1 MSFRS
6 LEQALLSSD
15 RTRDRLPWGGT
26 AISAAIRLAHGGPGV
41 VERRATPLSQ
51 CLEQE
56 EDIEGFVIEEDDL
69 ESTLVRESYKHG
81 VLVNSS
87 RFYAYVKEDARRTRH
102 RRPRWESLFLPS
114 SRFQLAWNVI
124 IVAVTVMMSVIEP
137 FVIAFDY
144 PMKLKGRGLSAA
156 PIIDFVAGALFF
168 IDTFVVNF
176 LEAKVLTCRSTGRRK
191 LITTPRLIR
200 KIYTLEGSF
209 VTDVIVSVP
218 FVVQII
224 ASIKGESTPVER
236 LTRILRLLRVLR
248 VTGSSL
254 TTPEILFMKLFRMTP
269 MVIFIAQ
276 TLLVFALL
284 VHSVACVYIFV
295 AIQEGRNQ
303 SWLTQADLADGSN
316 SEIYIV
322 ALYFATATITTVG
335 FGDISAGSNDLERC
349 ISTVA
354 MIVGAIFFA
363 YLVGSMGASIQ
374 ALSTTMSRQRK
385 FRERVTRVH
394 AFLDRQHAPTHIRRH
409 IMSFISEV
417 EPRRTFLRENEE
429 IMKSLPTDLMASM
442 AHHMLAPNVGR
453 IFGNVSNGLCQHI
466 VSVFELV
473 VIEPG
478 MVIDSGYFYVVTEGV
493 VAISSPN
500 ERKMIAVLTGQA
512 DAYLCYFGLDE
523 LIPPERRKSV
533 RASALTVCEL
543 WRARASAIEE
553 IFKSHPFLAQIM
565 LEKIRSLEDDEFS
578 ELLAYRVFI
587 LESFLARFV
596 ATRESGE

>member
-1 MSFRS
+1 
-6 LEQALLSSD
+6 
-15 RTRDRLPWGGT
+15 
-26 AISAAIRLAHGGPGV
+26 
-41 VERRATPLSQ
+41 LSQ

-87 RFYAYVKEDARRTRH
+87 RFHAYVKEDARTRH
-102 RRPRWESLFLPS
+102 RTHRPRWESLFLPS

-200 KIYTLEGSF
+200 KIYIFEGTF

-224 ASIKGESTPVER
+224 ASIKGESTPAER

-295 AIQEGRNQ
+295 AIQEGRDQ
-303 SWLTQADLADGSN
+303 SWLTQADLVDGSN
-316 SEIYIV
+316 AEIYIV

-349 ISTVA
+349 VTTLA
-354 MIVGAIFFA
+354 MIAGAIFFA

-429 IMKSLPTDLMASM
+429 IMKSLPTDLMAAM

-453 IFGNVSNGLCQHI
+453 IFGNVSNGLCRHI
-466 VSVFELV
+466 VSLFELI

-493 VAISSPN
+493 VAISSPD

-523 LIPPERRKSV
+523 LVPREQRNF

-553 IFKSHPFLAQIM
+553 IFTCHPSLARAM
-565 LEKIRSLEDDEFS
+565 LEKIRSVEDDEFS
-578 ELLAYRVFI
+578 ELLAYRVSI

-596 ATRESGE
+596 AMREGGE

>member
-1 MSFRS
+1 M
-6 LEQALLSSD
+6 
-15 RTRDRLPWGGT
+15 
-26 AISAAIRLAHGGPGV
+26 
-41 VERRATPLSQ
+41 SQ

-200 KIYTLEGSF
+200 KIYIFEGTF

-224 ASIKGESTPVER
+224 ASIKGESTPAER

-295 AIQEGRNQ
+295 AIQEGR
-303 SWLTQADLADGSN
+303 
-316 SEIYIV
+316 IK
-322 ALYFATATITTVG
+322 
-335 FGDISAGSNDLERC
+335 AGSR
-349 ISTVA
+349 
-354 MIVGAIFFA
+354 
-363 YLVGSMGASIQ
+363 
-374 ALSTTMSRQRK
+374 
-385 FRERVTRVH
+385 
-394 AFLDRQHAPTHIRRH
+394 
-409 IMSFISEV
+409 
-417 EPRRTFLRENEE
+417 RRT
-429 IMKSLPTDLMASM
+429 
-442 AHHMLAPNVGR
+442 
-453 IFGNVSNGLCQHI
+453 
-466 VSVFELV
+466 
-473 VIEPG
+473 
-478 MVIDSGYFYVVTEGV
+478 
-493 VAISSPN
+493 
-500 ERKMIAVLTGQA
+500 
-512 DAYLCYFGLDE
+512 
-523 LIPPERRKSV
+523 
-533 RASALTVCEL
+533 
-543 WRARASAIEE
+543 W
-553 IFKSHPFLAQIM
+553 
-565 LEKIRSLEDDEFS
+565 
-578 ELLAYRVFI
+578 
-587 LESFLARFV
+587 
-596 ATRESGE
+596 

>member
-1 MSFRS
+1 M
-6 LEQALLSSD
+6 
-15 RTRDRLPWGGT
+15 
-26 AISAAIRLAHGGPGV
+26 
-41 VERRATPLSQ
+41 SQ

-200 KIYTLEGSF
+200 KIYIFEGTF

-224 ASIKGESTPVER
+224 ASIKGESTPAER

-295 AIQEGRNQ
+295 AIQEGRDQ
-303 SWLTQADLADGSN
+303 SWLTQADLVDGSN
-316 SEIYIV
+316 AEIYIV

-349 ISTVA
+349 VTTLA
-354 MIVGAIFFA
+354 MIAGAIFFA

-429 IMKSLPTDLMASM
+429 IMKSLPTDLMAAM

-453 IFGNVSNGLCQHI
+453 IFGNVSNGLCRHI
-466 VSVFELV
+466 VSLFELI

-478 MVIDSGYFYVVTEGV
+478 MVIDSGYFYIVTEGV
-493 VAISSPN
+493 VAISSPD

-523 LIPPERRKSV
+523 LVPREQRNF

-553 IFKSHPFLAQIM
+553 IFTCHPSLARAM
-565 LEKIRSLEDDEFS
+565 LEKIRSVEDDEFS
-578 ELLAYRVFI
+578 ELLAYRVSI

-596 ATRESGE
+596 AMREGGE

>member
-1 MSFRS
+1 MARR
-6 LEQALLSSD
+6 QC
-15 RTRDRLPWGGT
+15 
-26 AISAAIRLAHGGPGV
+26 
-41 VERRATPLSQ
+41 ERRASPLSQ

-87 RFYAYVKEDARRTRH
+87 RFYAYVKEDAPHRTRH

-200 KIYTLEGSF
+200 KIYILEGTF

-224 ASIKGESTPVER
+224 ASIKGESTPAER

-295 AIQEGRNQ
+295 AIQEGRDQ

-349 ISTVA
+349 VTTVSDDR
-354 MIVGAIFFA
+354 GRD
-363 YLVGSMGASIQ
+363 LLRLSRWEHGS
-374 ALSTTMSRQRK
+374 
-385 FRERVTRVH
+385 
-394 AFLDRQHAPTHIRRH
+394 
-409 IMSFISEV
+409 
-417 EPRRTFLRENEE
+417 
-429 IMKSLPTDLMASM
+429 
-442 AHHMLAPNVGR
+442 
-453 IFGNVSNGLCQHI
+453 
-466 VSVFELV
+466 
-473 VIEPG
+473 
-478 MVIDSGYFYVVTEGV
+478 IDSGTFNND
-493 VAISSPN
+493 VA
-500 ERKMIAVLTGQA
+500 T
-512 DAYLCYFGLDE
+512 
-523 LIPPERRKSV
+523 
-533 RASALTVCEL
+533 
-543 WRARASAIEE
+543 
-553 IFKSHPFLAQIM
+553 AQISRTRDACAR
-565 LEKIRSLEDDEFS
+565 ISRS
-578 ELLAYRVFI
+578 
-587 LESFLARFV
+587 
-596 ATRESGE
+596 ATRTDAHQEAHHVVHFRSRATAHVPTRKRRNHEVIAD

>member
-6 LEQALLSSD
+6 LEQALLSPD

-26 AISAAIRLAHGGPGV
+26 AISAAIRLAHGGPG

-87 RFYAYVKEDARRTRH
+87 RFYAYVKEDARHRTRH
-102 RRPRWESLFLPS
+102 RPRWESLFLPS

-200 KIYTLEGSF
+200 KIYIFEGTF

-224 ASIKGESTPVER
+224 ASIKGESTPAER

-295 AIQEGRNQ
+295 AIQEGRDQ
-303 SWLTQADLADGSN
+303 SWLTQADLVDGSN
-316 SEIYIV
+316 AEIYIV

-349 ISTVA
+349 VTTLA
-354 MIVGAIFFA
+354 MIAGAIFFA

-429 IMKSLPTDLMASM
+429 IMKSLPTDLMAAM

-453 IFGNVSNGLCQHI
+453 IFGNVSNGLCRHI
-466 VSVFELV
+466 VSLFELI

-478 MVIDSGYFYVVTEGV
+478 MVIDSGYFYIVTEGV
-493 VAISSPN
+493 VAISSPD

-523 LIPPERRKSV
+523 LVPREQRNF

-553 IFKSHPFLAQIM
+553 IFTCHPSLARAM
-565 LEKIRSLEDDEFS
+565 LEKIRSVEDDEFS
-578 ELLAYRVFI
+578 ELLAYRVSI

-596 ATRESGE
+596 AMREGGE